1 MIRRIQRIQLDIYLL
16 IGNKLGYKEMYE
28 CKEERIALYLL
39 LFNYSSKK
47 KIPKDTKIE
56 ILFGVKSDR
65 KF

>member
-1 MIRRIQRIQLDIYLL
+1 MMRRIHRIQLDIYLL

-28 CKEERIALYLL
+28 CKEERMALYLL

-47 KIPKDTKIE
+47 IPKDTKIE
-56 ILFGVKSDR
+56 MLFGVKRDR